1 MDLVTR
7 VKAILLTPKLE
18 WPVIEQEQTT
28 PAQLYTGYV
37 IPLAAIGPIASV
49 IGYSVFGIG
58 VPLVGT
64 VRVGL
69 MRGITH
75 GIVQYVLALV
85 AVYVGAFIF
94 NALAPTFGGKQD
106 MSQAL
111 KLSVYASTASWVAGI
126 FAILPGLAILSFLGL
141 YSVYLLYTGV
151 PVMMKSPPEKSMGY
165 TIAAIV
171 CWIVLFFIVAQVSRS
186 FVAYY

>member
-7 VKAILLTPKLE
+7 AKAILLTPKQE

-28 PAQLYTGYV
+28 TAQLYTGYV
-37 IPLAAIGPIASV
+37 VPLAAIGPIASV
-49 IGYSVFGIG
+49 IGFSVFGIG

-64 VRVGL
+64 VRLGL

-75 GIVQYVLALV
+75 GIIQFVLALV

-111 KLSVYASTASWVAGI
+111 KLSVYASTAGWLAGI
-126 FAILPGLAILSFLGL
+126 FNLLPGLRILSFLGL
-141 YSVYLLYTGV
+141 YSVYLLYVGV

-171 CWIVLFFIVAQVSRS
+171 CWVILFIIVAQVGQA
-186 FVAYY
+186 FVTYY